1 MAEPQTIAAAF
12 PAEVWTALG
21 GVTTLAI
28 GLVTVL
34 WNRQNNDI
42 KDHTVKLDSG
52 QQAFNGIGEKF
63 VKIGEQLKS
72 LEKEDAY
79 ESEELDRLELDI
91 KDLTKRLLILEIE
104 HKNCTGRTQKN
115 TGD

>member
-12 PAEVWTALG
+12 PSEVWTALG
-21 GVTTLAI
+21 GSVTLVV

-42 KDHTVKLDSG
+42 KDHATKLDTG
-52 QQAFNGIGEKF
+52 QQAFNGIGEQF
-63 VKIGEQLKS
+63 VKIGEQLKA
-72 LEKEDAY
+72 LEKEDVY
-79 ESEELDRLELDI
+79 EGEELDRLEVDI
-91 KDLTKRLLILEIE
+91 KDLTKRLLILETE
-104 HKNCTGRTQKN
+104 HKNCTGRTKKN